1 VPKGQGD
8 SDAQCK
14 RIEQIDQQAVLV
26 PVTGNESTVPGHQ
39 RAQAAI
45 GLDISVFGLCMFASG
60 EKAETAEYSRPFI
73 AEQATD
79 QHDSGSDP

>member
-1 VPKGQGD
+1 MPKGQGD
-8 SDAQCK
+8 SDAQCEW
-14 RIEQIDQQAVLV
+14 IEQIDQQAVLV